1 MASRLPPLKALRAF
15 EVAGRHLSFMK
26 AAADLNV
33 TPGAISRQIKLLE
46 DYLGLR
52 LFERGYREVTLTPAG
67 REYVDS
73 LEEIF
78 GRLEA
83 ATDRLMDQHHRKPL
97 HIFASMMFTMRWLM
111 PRLGKFEGA
120 SAGEIRLS
128 TSLAADPNPFRS
140 GNVDAAIYIG
150 NADLPGMVCRR
161 LLPSRLVPI
170 CSPALLR
177 VKPLRNL
184 DELGQHTLLH
194 SSVFPNNWG
203 NWLAIAGRPDIRGQQ
218 SVSFGSTS
226 LAYQAAV
233 EGLGVAIGQTTLIR
247 EDLAAGRLVVPFPQ
261 VLEDGNAYILAYPE
275 AGIHHEMLTPFVR
288 WLQAEAASDQKRGS

>member
-26 AAADLNV
+26 AAVELNV

-67 REYVDS
+67 HEYADS

-83 ATDRLMDQHHRKPL
+83 ATDRLMDQHHHKPL

-111 PRLGKFEGA
+111 PRLGKFDEA

-128 TSLAADPNPFRS
+128 TSLTADPNPFRS
-140 GNVDAAIYIG
+140 GDVDAAVYLG
-150 NADLPGMVCRR
+150 NTDLPGMVCRR

-177 VKPLRNL
+177 GKPLRNL

-194 SSVFPNNWG
+194 SSVFPNNWA
-203 NWLAIAGRPDIRGQQ
+203 NWLAMACRPDIRGQH

-233 EGLGVAIGQTTLIR
+233 EGLGVAIGQTALIR
-247 EDLAAGRLVVPFPQ
+247 EDLAAGRLVVPLPHI
-261 VLEDGNAYILAYPE
+261 LEDGNAYILAYPE
-275 AGIHHEMLTPFVR
+275 TGIHHEMLMPFVR
-288 WLQAEAASDQKRGS
+288 WLQTEAANDHRHSP

>member
-1 MASRLPPLKALRAF
+1 MASPFPPLKALRAF
-15 EVAGRHLSFMK
+15 EVAGKRLSFAK
-26 AAADLNV
+26 AAAELGV
-33 TPGAISRQIKLLE
+33 TPGAISRQIKILE
-46 DYLGLR
+46 DFLGLR
-52 LFERGYREVTLTPAG
+52 LFERGYREVTLTKAG
-67 REYVDS
+67 LAYVAS

-83 ATDRLMDQHHRKPL
+83 ATDRLMNEHHRKPL

-111 PRLGKFEGA
+111 PRLGNFEED

-140 GNVDAAIYIG
+140 GDVDAAVYLG
-150 NADLPGMVCRR
+150 NTELPGMICRR

-177 VKPLRNL
+177 TKPLRNL
-184 DELGQHTLLH
+184 DELRQHTLLH
-194 SSVFPNNWG
+194 SSVFPNSWA
-203 NWLAIAGRPDIRGQQ
+203 NWLTIVGRPDICGQH

-233 EGLGVAIGQTTLIR
+233 EGLGIAIGQTALIR
-247 EDLAAGRLVVPFPQ
+247 EDLAAGRLVVPLPQ
-261 VLEDGNAYILAYPE
+261 ILEDGKAYILAYPE
-275 AGIHHEMLTPFVR
+275 AGVHHEKLMPFVR
-288 WLQAEAASDQKRGS
+288 WLQTEAAIDQKRGP